1 MKRIVLYL
9 KIKIVSLKKHHD
21 GEFIIE
27 KSRKLSRYR
36 KKHVIN
42 TTKKKIVKA
51 PSIHTFLK
59 NDIHLICR
67 VEFHSVLNSWWC
79 GICT

>member
-1 MKRIVLYL
+1 MKCIVLYL

-42 TTKKKIVKA
+42 TTKNFFVK
-51 PSIHTFLK
+51 PKGT
-59 NDIHLICR
+59 
-67 VEFHSVLNSWWC
+67 
-79 GICT
+79 